1 MDCALKQFMMKHIQV
16 NQLLFDDPFISLK
29 ILPLVC
35 NVITVNKILPITSWF
50 VLEYLIVCFDPD
62 YVIFADFYGQ

>member
-1 MDCALKQFMMKHIQV
+1 MFFRPKVFRKSDEATCKTRSS
-16 NQLLFDDPFISLK
+16 LF
-29 ILPLVC
+29 C
-35 NVITVNKILPITSWF
+35 NVIVNKTLPITSWF